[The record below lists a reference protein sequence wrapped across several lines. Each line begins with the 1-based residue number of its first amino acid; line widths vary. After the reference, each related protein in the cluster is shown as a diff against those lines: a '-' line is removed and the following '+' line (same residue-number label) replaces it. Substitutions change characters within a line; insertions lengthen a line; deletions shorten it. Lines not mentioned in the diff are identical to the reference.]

1 MIKTFTYDISLYTAI
16 ANIYRF
22 LTGYEKNSQNFDL
35 NPYFGAKMIKFRY
48 LFLSI
53 AACTLISLS
62 SCTEKTVKSDIK
74 STPTVAQVTETSS
87 HSGHSGKAKININN
101 AILSQLDKLEA
112 TLGIPALSN
121 KIQAN
126 RPYASSQDLVS
137 KKVITQPQF
146 DQIKDMVTVE
156 EVVLAGE
163 AKDIDYMTKLGL
175 MKGHLLVAKELLDQ
189 NQPKQAQPH
198 IGHPVEEIY
207 IDIEEQLDERK
218 VKEFKSNLVSLTDL
232 VRSNPKDAKIKTNF
246 TTAVQ
251 AVDNAIAV
259 LPTEQRSQPEFILP
273 VINSLLDAANSEYGA
288 AVAKG
293 KITAPI
299 EYQDSRGFVVY
310 SQELYQSISTQMIQ
324 ENPEAHKAIDT
335 AFGELVKVWPAA
347 IPPAQTVKTPEDVT
361 KLVKTIEENTQ
372 KVREK
377 THSQTMS

>member
-1 MIKTFTYDISLYTAI
+1 
-16 ANIYRF
+16 
-22 LTGYEKNSQNFDL
+22 
-35 NPYFGAKMIKFRY
+35 MIKFRY

-62 SCTEKTVKSDIK
+62 SCTDKTVKSDIK
-74 STPTVAQVTETSS
+74 STPTVAQVTETST

-126 RPYASSQDLVS
+126 RPYASSEDLVS

-156 EVVLAGE
+156 EVVLTGE

-175 MKGHLLVAKELLDQ
+175 MKGHLLVAQELLDQ

-232 VRSNPKDAKIKTNF
+232 VKSNPKDAKIKTNF

-251 AVDNAIAV
+251 AVDNAIAI

-273 VINSLLDAANSEYGA
+273 VINGLLDAANSEYGA

-310 SQELYQSISTQMIQ
+310 SQELYKSISSQMIQ
-324 ENPEAHKAIDT
+324 ENPEPHKAIDT

-347 IPPAQTVKTPEDVT
+347 IPPAQAVKTPEDVT
-361 KLVKTIEENTQ
+361 KLVKTIEENTR